1 MKFTMPLL
9 KKEDMVPI
17 LPITTSDASKV
28 EDEPDAVAADGKL
41 DASNK
46 KLSTTSDTIKFKL
59 KELGR
64 ILIEPYDKEKVF
76 LFSDMQTWIISM
88 QLLYCNTVYSC
99 LRIFPVNL
107 SFSGFAEA

>member
-28 EDEPDAVAADGKL
+28 EDEPDVVADGKL
-41 DASNK
+41 DSGK
-46 KLSTTSDTIKFKL
+46 MLSTTSDTIKSKC

-64 ILIEPYDKEKVF
+64 VLLENYDNEKVF
-76 LFSDMQTWIISM
+76 
-88 QLLYCNTVYSC
+88 
-99 LRIFPVNL
+99 
-107 SFSGFAEA
+107 

>member
-1 MKFTMPLL
+1 MPLL

-46 KLSTTSDTIKFKL
+46 KLSTTSDTVKFKL

-64 ILIEPYDKEKVF
+64 ILLEPYDKEKVLNLQSWIRL
-76 LFSDMQTWIISM
+76 LFCN
-88 QLLYCNTVYSC
+88 YCNTVNSC
-99 LRIFPVNL
+99 VKIFLVNL
-107 SFSGFAEA
+107 LFSGFAEA